1 MIKLRP
7 MLSFMLLGTLSVV
20 AMSCS
25 TVEQTPTAE
34 PDRSADETA
43 IRAKIAANAAGADT
57 LNSTVVA
64 RTFAEDGDLIIGDPP
79 RITPRISGRDAI
91 RRTLE
96 TGFSTAPALEMSIT
110 VDSIRFLSADV
121 AIAECRGVHRYSTG
135 DVRDRAT
142 FVMVRRDGG
151 WLIAAVRVLP
161 VVAPETDRTADEA
174 AIHAL
179 LAENEAATNRRDAA
193 GVAATFVPDGDIW
206 IVGDLRISGLDE
218 IRRNEEAFYST
229 PGFQEWH
236 STIETIRFISP
247 NMALVESTSVTT
259 LDAGKIRS
267 EETLVLT
274 RRNGDWRFAA
284 VRVMSLKEQP

>member
-1 MIKLRP
+1 MITLRP

-25 TVEQTPTAE
+25 TVEQTPNAEGE
-34 PDRSADETA
+34 PDRSADEAA
-43 IRAKIAANAAGADT
+43 IRAKIAA
-57 LNSTVVA
+57 
-64 RTFAEDGDLIIGDPP
+64 
-79 RITPRISGRDAI
+79 
-91 RRTLE
+91 
-96 TGFSTAPALEMSIT
+96 
-110 VDSIRFLSADV
+110 
-121 AIAECRGVHRYSTG
+121 
-135 DVRDRAT
+135 
-142 FVMVRRDGG
+142 
-151 WLIAAVRVLP
+151 
-161 VVAPETDRTADEA
+161 
-174 AIHAL
+174 
-179 LAENEAATNRRDAA
+179 NEAATNRRDAA

-206 IVGDLRISGLDE
+206 IVGDSRISGLDE

-274 RRNGDWRFAA
+274 RRNGDWRFTA